1 MGNFTNEIEQA
12 SANQGRIYLNGIVNE
27 DMAVKVSYYVN
38 KIIET
43 NKKYEEA
50 GLKDK
55 KIKTV
60 TFLINSYGGSI
71 LHGNAI
77 IGNIKRLQQNKIKV
91 VGIVESIAYSMAF
104 DIIIHCDERIGYGL
118 SQYLLHQTA
127 FGQSGELREFEREVD
142 FQKKLWEK
150 SADYYAKLTK
160 IPRKRID
167 EIYDRKENY
176 FFDAETALELGVIDK
191 IIC

>member
-1 MGNFTNEIEQA
+1 MGNFTNEIEQT

-60 TFLINSYGGSI
+60 TFLINSYGGSV

-127 FGQSGELREFEREVD
+127 FGQGGELREFEREVE

>member
-60 TFLINSYGGSI
+60 TFLINSYGGSV

-127 FGQSGELREFEREVD
+127 FGQGGELREFEREVE

>member
-55 KIKTV
+55 KIKIV
-60 TFLINSYGGSI
+60 TFLINSYGGSV

-127 FGQSGELREFEREVD
+127 FGQGGELREFEREVE

>member
-1 MGNFTNEIEQA
+1 MGNFTNEIEQT

-55 KIKTV
+55 KLKTV

-77 IGNIKRLQQNKIKV
+77 IGNIKRLQKHKIKV
-91 VGIVESIAYSMAF
+91 VGVVESIAYSMAF

-127 FGQSGELREFEREVD
+127 FGQGGELREFEREVE

>member
-55 KIKTV
+55 KLKTV
-60 TFLINSYGGSI
+60 TFLINSYGGSV

-127 FGQSGELREFEREVD
+127 FGQGGELREFEREVE